1 MNEHDAIYQLYP
13 NVKTVNGNSDGSFT
27 AFDIDMNEVS
37 IDMSAV
43 STKLN
48 ELLAEAEAEKQAKA
62 DLKASAKAKLI
73 AGEKL
78 TEEEANILVGV

>member
-43 STKLN
+43 NTKLN
-48 ELLAEAEAEKQAKA
+48 EMIAEAQAEKQKKA
-62 DLKASAKAKLI
+62 DLKASSKAKLI

>member
-1 MNEHDAIYQLYP
+1 MKHQAIYDLYP
-13 NVKTVNGNSDGSFT
+13 NVKTIDETDEVFFPKDENGNP
-27 AFDIDMNEVS
+27 VS

-43 STKLN
+43 ETKAV
-48 ELLAEAEAEKQAKA
+48 ELETERNAKEEADKN
-62 DLKASAKAKLI
+62 LKANAKAKLI

>member
-1 MNEHDAIYQLYP
+1 MTKKVI
-13 NVKTVNGNSDGSFT
+13 FT
-27 AFDIDMNEVS
+27 PQNPKGVIEDLTPEEIAQIDIDKNT
-37 IDMSAV
+37 ID
-43 STKLN
+43 TIK
-48 ELLAEAEAEKQAKA
+48 AEEQAKA

>member
-43 STKLN
+43 NTKLN
-48 ELLAEAEAEKQAKA
+48 EMIAEAQAEKQKKA

-78 TEEEANILVGV
+78 TEEEGNILVGV

>member
-43 STKLN
+43 NTKLN
-48 ELLAEAEAEKQAKA
+48 EMIAEAQSEKQKKA